1 MKGAARDIR
10 DLIVHVDVTDNM
22 HRHTTAGSKDSS
34 DSATVL
40 QNRTPNNNCR
50 SYSKSA
56 VIEQHLRDAILPHDL
71 NRNWNSTKVST
82 YNVDREC
89 VIDNFLEPLSE
100 MRETTATSVSKSA
113 DSNNNSRTYS
123 DSIASNSPADQLHCR
138 IPVSWRTTSVIPR
151 RMVTTGTQTMN
162 AGAGMKQWRKTSRT
176 LAAREVAT
184 ARMFRHRPEVVSTP
198 RDDKVSAADRVTNYS
213 GFYER
218 DLEEILESAG
228 EAGWRHL
235 HRRRRRNTEDE
246 FYFRLPRSPEVQS
259 HRVSSDGC
267 SSGSSGSDSEL
278 QCRWTSDDELNTDEV
293 TMTLSCTVSGIS
305 YHIYATSCGLR
316 KSYGFANVRRT
327 MTGNGRPMKN

>member
-1 MKGAARDIR
+1 MLIKNNVVSLYMKGAARDIR

-22 HRHTTAGSKDSS
+22 HRHTTSGSKDSS

-89 VIDNFLEPLSE
+89 VMDNVLEPLSE

-138 IPVSWRTTSVIPR
+138 IPVSWRTTSAIPR

-184 ARMFRHRPEVVSTP
+184 ALFRHRPEVVSTP

-235 HRRRRRNTEDE
+235 DRRRRRNTEDE

-305 YHIYATSCGLR
+305 TRLR
-316 KSYGFANVRRT
+316 ADFGSPTVSRMFDAR
-327 MTGNGRPMKN
+327 